1 MRITAIKPAVK
12 TKGRYNIFVDGKYSF
27 SLAEQQLLDLQ
38 PKLNEEISSQRLS
51 VLKKESDFGK
61 KYARTLELIM
71 RRVRSVKE
79 IQDYGWR
86 KKWEPEETGRII
98 ERLKTKGYLDDEKF
112 AEAWVR
118 SRAAL
123 KNISRRKLTLELRQ
137 KGIEG
142 DIIEHALDHSED
154 YSEQKALKDLI
165 MKKQVRYPDRN
176 KFIAYLMRQ
185 GFRYD
190 EIKQAL
196 QGDES

>member
-1 MRITAIKPAVK
+1 MIKPAVK
-12 TKGRYNIFVDGKYSF
+12 TQGRYNIFVDGKYSF

-38 PKLNEEISSQRLS
+38 VKLNEDISNQRL
-51 VLKKESDFGK
+51 VDLKKESDFGK

-79 IQDYGWR
+79 ISDYGWR
-86 KKWEPEETGRII
+86 KKWEPEETNRII

-112 AEAWVR
+112 AMAWVR
-118 SRAAL
+118 ARAAL

-137 KGIEG
+137 KGIET
-142 DIIEHALDHSED
+142 DIIEHVLEQSED
-154 YSEQKALKDLI
+154 YNETKALEELVA
-165 MKKQVRYPDRN
+165 KKQARYPDRN

-190 EIKQAL
+190 DIKQVL
-196 QGDES
+196 QENTG